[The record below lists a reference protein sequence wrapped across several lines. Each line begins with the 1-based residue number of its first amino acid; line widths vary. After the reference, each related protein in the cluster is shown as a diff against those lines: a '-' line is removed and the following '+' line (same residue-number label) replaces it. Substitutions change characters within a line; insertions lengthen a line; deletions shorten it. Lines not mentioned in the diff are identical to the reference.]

1 MKISTSMVCISVL
14 AIAMAACTGDAFA
27 QTPAPAAR
35 AGGAAP
41 QVPAQP
47 LPAVQRFGAWS
58 IGCRD
63 EQGQRYCTLAQEL
76 RRNTDNQRL
85 LLMEVKPDGMRHAS
99 AGLTLPFGL
108 DVHAGVSLQIDDG
121 PVGNAP
127 YQTCLQQGC
136 TVPLNLDDSAL
147 QALRRA
153 KMLKVVAPI
162 ASGGAATFQLSLQG
176 FDAAYAQM
184 VTMASAAAA
193 QKTAR

>member
-1 MKISTSMVCISVL
+1 MKTSTSMVCVSVL
-14 AIAMAACTGDAFA
+14 AFAMAAFADPAFA
-27 QTPAPAAR
+27 QTSVSTPKAASASPQAP
-35 AGGAAP
+35 
-41 QVPAQP
+41 VQP

-76 RRNTDNQRL
+76 RRTTDNQRL

>member
-1 MKISTSMVCISVL
+1 MKTSTSAVCTSVL
-14 AIAMAACTGDAFA
+14 AIAIAAFAVRASA

-35 AGGAAP
+35 AGNAVP
-41 QVPAQP
+41 QTPAQP

-58 IGCRD
+58 IGRRD
-63 EQGQRYCTLAQEL
+63 EQGQRYCTLSQEL
-76 RRNTDNQRL
+76 RRSTDNQRL
-85 LLMEVKPDGMRHAS
+85 LLMEVKPDGMRQAV

-127 YQTCLQQGC
+127 YKTCLQQGC
-136 TVPLNLDDSAL
+136 TVPLNLDDNAL

-153 KMLKVVAPI
+153 KMLKVVAPV

-184 VTMASAAAA
+184 VALASAAAA
-193 QKTAR
+193 RKTSR